1 MHRCFSWG
9 RRQTDRTIQFDL
21 EKMWK
26 GLTDRVGGHKFNLNE
41 LKLIRIFNIK
51 IDLLLGPSRD
61 SPL

>member
-9 RRQTDRTIQFDL
+9 RWKTDRTIQFDL

-41 LKLIRIFNIK
+41 LNSQIN
-51 IDLLLGPSRD
+51 
-61 SPL
+61 